1 MMTPMVRHIV
11 GSLLFGFL
19 LIFAFA
25 FFVQL
30 TADLVNWIFRMRVQ
44 FLFPR
49 GLIHAFDDAETLI
62 RVLTS
67 LTFSSLVAAAIF
79 FVVKLRRR
87 EGIFDWADDPGQD
100 E

>member
-1 MMTPMVRHIV
+1 MKTSMIRHIV

-25 FFVQL
+25 FFMQL
-30 TADLVNWIFRMRVQ
+30 TADLVNWIFRTQVL

-49 GLIHAFDDAETLI
+49 GMMHAFEDTETLI

-67 LTFSSLVAAAIF
+67 LVFSSLVAAAIF

-100 E
+100 D

>member
-1 MMTPMVRHIV
+1 MNPLLRHTL
-11 GSLLFGFL
+11 GSLTFGFL

-25 FFVQL
+25 TFVQI
-30 TADLVNWIFRMRVQ
+30 TADLINWVFNFQVR

-49 GLIHAFDDAETLI
+49 GLVYAFEDPENLL

-67 LTFSSLVAAAIF
+67 LVFSSLVAAAIF

-87 EGIFDWADDPGQD
+87 QGIFDWADEPPQD
-100 E
+100 D

>member
-1 MMTPMVRHIV
+1 MHPLLRHTL
-11 GSLLFGFL
+11 GSLTFGFL

-25 FFVQL
+25 LFVQI
-30 TADLVNWIFRMRVQ
+30 TADLVNWIFGMQVR

-49 GLIHAFDDAETLI
+49 GLIYMFEDHQNLL

-67 LTFSSLVAAAIF
+67 LAFTSVVVAAIF

-87 EGIFDWADDPGQD
+87 EGIFDWADEPPQD
-100 E
+100 D